1 MEAIPE
7 DFVRGFGI
15 YNDATGDLLKTCKWV
30 TRISFTLKKKNAK
43 NSFFFFF
50 KLPYS
55 KFLKTIRLEWLE
67 RNDWCFSLFWNII
80 TIHLFSF
87 KIPEST
93 NTIMSYW
100 NASSFSHW
108 AYRKGIRITIIPD
121 NQNKAGRN
129 SLVVQCLG
137 CCALTSEDWC
147 SVTDWGIKI
156 PQTEAQP
163 KKKKRRKSR

>member
-1 MEAIPE
+1 
-7 DFVRGFGI
+7 
-15 YNDATGDLLKTCKWV
+15 
-30 TRISFTLKKKNAK
+30 
-43 NSFFFFF
+43 
-50 KLPYS
+50 
-55 KFLKTIRLEWLE
+55 
-67 RNDWCFSLFWNII
+67 
-80 TIHLFSF
+80 
-87 KIPEST
+87 
-93 NTIMSYW
+93 MSYW

-163 KKKKRRKSR
+163 KKKKGEKVDNVFLHRLFGKLLCSHFIIKIIVTVSLLGFKSFFLM